1 MIIIF
6 FLLSVVLMIDLNLQ
20 FDCCAVE
27 SYTEFD
33 ITVYWNRKKNINGNI
48 TKVMIPET
56 CCKLEG
62 DYPDQGPPYDSNC
75 TLNATTDNSYFDK
88 VSVTLSYSIAVVY

>member
-1 MIIIF
+1 MMLHMINF
-6 FLLSVVLMIDLNLQ
+6 Q

-56 CCKLEG
+56 CCKLDG
-62 DYPDQGPPYDSNC
+62 DYPDQGLPYDSNC

-88 VSVTLSYSIAVVY
+88 VSIKCNIVIQYCCCLLNNLRS